1 MENFILKLESTFCF
15 KARSTRDSDIIGREG
30 PVSVA
35 QPGVVRAPSG
45 LVMGLP
51 ATATPA
57 SKGMQLLKC
66 SFPLGRDTYC
76 ILYVICVSQPAS
88 CSRLSGC
95 FMGGTRRC
103 QQVGQRGASRRASV
117 RCPEER
123 SPTQIYHRRLHPAQ
137 DARER
142 QLWQGSRGDLIQKR
156 KSKARSRACMK
167 MWHLCHVTLYI
178 NILTRAFKEH
188 NSPEGQG
195 L

>member
-1 MENFILKLESTFCF
+1 
-15 KARSTRDSDIIGREG
+15 
-30 PVSVA
+30 
-35 QPGVVRAPSG
+35 
-45 LVMGLP
+45 MGLP

-66 SFPLGRDTYC
+66 SFPLGRDTYS

-103 QQVGQRGASRRASV
+103 QQVGQWGASRRASV
-117 RCPEER
+117 RCSEER

-142 QLWQGSRGDLIQKR
+142 QLWQGSRGEKYSTEQSVHEDVASLSCYFIYQHINKSIQRAQLPRRARAVVKPFFTTCRCLTFDLWTWSI
-156 KSKARSRACMK
+156 
-167 MWHLCHVTLYI
+167 TY
-178 NILTRAFKEH
+178 
-188 NSPEGQG
+188 
-195 L
+195 